1 MNKKILSAVIGTIIL
16 LASITGCGSQPST
29 QDTKQQTQIDSTKSA
44 NEQLS
49 KAIQS
54 ELNGFITIEQD
65 VNKGNFKDAA
75 TIADQL
81 HNEFHAAILSPLK
94 EKKGES
100 YAEDIHGKYDEL
112 QDAVKDQDTTKI
124 LNLIKVNRENLS
136 KIADILGVTIIQ
148 K

>member
-44 NEQLS
+44 KEQLS